1 MKFLVL
7 LVIFLLSSN
16 VYAGSWITLKS
27 EDYYLW
33 PAVYSTDNVRLQLID
48 QSKLIDPS
56 GCKSSA
62 SDSYFLQANLNTEIK
77 NKIYSLIL
85 ATKMAKQ
92 DIQIWVHGCEGD
104 NPMAQTARY

>member
-1 MKFLVL
+1 MKLLVL
-7 LVIFLLSSN
+7 VVIGLLSSN
-16 VYAGSWITLKS
+16 VFAGSWVTLKS

-48 QSKLIDPS
+48 KSKLSDPS
-56 GCKSSA
+56 GCKSVA
-62 SDSYFLQANLNTEIK
+62 SDSYFLQASLQTEIK

-92 DIQIWVHGCEGD
+92 EIQMWVHGCEGD
-104 NPMAQTARY
+104 NPMVQAVRY